1 VRKVVAAEY
10 LSLDGLTEDPGPMGD
25 FEHRGWTIPY
35 WNDALSDY
43 QSAQLF
49 ASDALLLGRVRR
61 LDDPGRASRVE
72 RDAAQR

>member
-1 VRKVVAAEY
+1 
-10 LSLDGLTEDPGPMGD
+10 MGD

-49 ASDALLLGRVRR
+49 ASDALLLGRVSR